1 MKIREKHLVPFRGIH
16 PNASSGGISALVPLQ
31 PGNFVIV
38 SHNGPSGQPNGI
50 LLAEGERDPITA
62 SLNLTS
68 AGQSSQ
74 CTQSQE
80 LRPLTMNGLT
90 LFRVSAQS
98 PMSVFELTPIGGP
111 SFSSIACRE
120 LDCAT
125 YLHLPASQIL
135 FSLATYHINQ
145 QQLPLS
151 GASSSLF
158 TLCPESWSLFKK
170 WYSVGPQVAAA
181 VHLLGVDV
189 KKRTQADRAK

>member
-16 PNASSGGISALVPLQ
+16 PNASSGGILALVPLR

-90 LFRVSAQS
+90 LFRVWAQS
-98 PMSVFELTPIGGP
+98 PMSVFELTCPLAVRP
-111 SFSSIACRE
+111 SR
-120 LDCAT
+120 
-125 YLHLPASQIL
+125 
-135 FSLATYHINQ
+135 
-145 QQLPLS
+145 LS
-151 GASSSLF
+151 H
-158 TLCPESWSLFKK
+158 
-170 WYSVGPQVAAA
+170 A
-181 VHLLGVDV
+181 VN
-189 KKRTQADRAK
+189 